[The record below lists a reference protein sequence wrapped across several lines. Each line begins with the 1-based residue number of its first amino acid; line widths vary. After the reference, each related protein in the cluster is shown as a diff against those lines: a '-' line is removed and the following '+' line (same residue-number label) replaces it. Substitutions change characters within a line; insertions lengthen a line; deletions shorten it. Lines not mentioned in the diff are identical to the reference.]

1 MEKQLPKNWVECS
14 LGEIIKTKKGKK
26 PNSTIDYPKEG
37 YVPYIL
43 IDEMEGKPIR
53 SYTNDPNVSIAS
65 EDEVLL
71 VWDGSIGKCGSGIN
85 GAIGSTLVALKPMSN
100 IPTKFIE
107 YILINKNSYIK
118 QTSTGTGLQHI
129 NKDFFKNC
137 FIGLPPLSEQIRI
150 VAKLDALFVQLD
162 SIKESM
168 INVPLLLK
176 DFRQEVLKQAVNG
189 KLTEDFRIKHG
200 PFENAMLF
208 VDRIKTKKEL
218 VKNISNNLPEN
229 WVKVRIGEMFHVV
242 RGSSP
247 RPKGDP
253 KYFSDKRTNFHWI
266 MLSDFTKNAKENMLI
281 DTNEFLTE
289 EGSKLSRY
297 VCKDD
302 LLIGASGV
310 YGVGRTCFL
319 DIDGYIYDGIMAIKS
334 IKNHSLKMFM
344 NYFMQL
350 QRMNFM
356 KIATG
361 TSWPNINTDILNK
374 YEFPIPP
381 IDEQLEIVSRI
392 ESLFAKA
399 DIIEQQYKVL
409 KNKIDNLPQAILQKA
424 FKGELTEQWESDG
437 DAIELLQEILELK
450 GATTKVAKNTKL
462 EKLKSFNKMKKKY
475 SQSEGV
481 LVTEGK

>member
-1 MEKQLPKNWVECS
+1 MKKQLPKNWVECS
-14 LGEIIKTKKGKK
+14 LGEIIQTKKGKK
-26 PNSTIDYPKEG
+26 PSSTIDYPKEG

-53 SYTNDPNVSIAS
+53 SYTNDPNVSIVN

-71 VWDGSIGKCGSGIN
+71 VWDGSIGKCGSGLS

-129 NKDFFKNC
+129 NKDFFKDC
-137 FIGLPPLSEQIRI
+137 IIGLPPLQEQERI
-150 VAKLDALFVQLD
+150 VYKLDELFIQLETIKN
-162 SIKESM
+162 SIA
-168 INVPLLLK
+168 NVTLLLK
-176 DFRQEVLKQAVNG
+176 DFRQQVLLHAVTG

-200 PFENAMLF
+200 PFEDALLYVN
-208 VDRIKTKKEL
+208 RIKTKKGA
-218 VKNISNNLPEN
+218 VNNILNDLPEN
-229 WVKVRIGEMFHVV
+229 WVKVKIGEVFEVV

-253 KYFSDKRTNFHWI
+253 KYFSDKRTDFHWI
-266 MLSDFTKNAKENMLI
+266 MLSDFTKNTKENTLI

-289 EGSKLSRY
+289 DGSKLSRY
-297 VCKDD
+297 VSKDD

-310 YGVGRTCFL
+310 YGVGRSCLL
-319 DIDGYIYDGIMAIKS
+319 DIEGYIYDGIMAIKS
-334 IKNHSLKMFM
+334 IKDHSLKKFM

-356 KIATG
+356 KVATG
-361 TSWPNINTDILNK
+361 TSWPNINTDILNN

-381 IDEQLEIVSRI
+381 ISEQLEIVTRV

-399 DIIEQQYKVL
+399 DAIEQQYKSI
-409 KNKIDNLPQAILQKA
+409 KAKIDNLPQALLHKA
-424 FKGELTEQWESDG
+424 FNGELTGQLESDG
-437 DAIELLQEILELK
+437 NAREFLKEIETLK
-450 GATTKVAKNTKL
+450 NSIKKP
-462 EKLKSFNKMKKKY
+462 KKK
-475 SQSEGV
+475 
-481 LVTEGK
+481 